1 MWLPFISYLSSSPF
15 FLTVSSDC
23 IIEALANP
31 QKEKMKHDDTTISS
45 WLQSAC
51 YASLMSM
58 LLFDNHIIYCMLKES
73 LFDANTSALPL
84 VNQGLASLCGAVFRK
99 YSIELAGL
107 LQYVTNQLKTG
118 KR

>member
-1 MWLPFISYLSSSPF
+1 MLSQIQWYDNFIVPVVDSLKYLTSLSYDILACILQMAVNVVAFILYLSSSPF

-58 LLFDNHIIYCMLKES
+58 LLFDNHII
-73 LFDANTSALPL
+73 
-84 VNQGLASLCGAVFRK
+84 
-99 YSIELAGL
+99 
-107 LQYVTNQLKTG
+107 
-118 KR
+118 

>member
-1 MWLPFISYLSSSPF
+1 MLSQIQWYDNFIVPVVDSLKYLTSLSYDILACILQMAVNVVAFISYLSSSPF

-58 LLFDNHIIYCMLKES
+58 LLFDNHII
-73 LFDANTSALPL
+73 
-84 VNQGLASLCGAVFRK
+84 
-99 YSIELAGL
+99 
-107 LQYVTNQLKTG
+107 
-118 KR
+118 